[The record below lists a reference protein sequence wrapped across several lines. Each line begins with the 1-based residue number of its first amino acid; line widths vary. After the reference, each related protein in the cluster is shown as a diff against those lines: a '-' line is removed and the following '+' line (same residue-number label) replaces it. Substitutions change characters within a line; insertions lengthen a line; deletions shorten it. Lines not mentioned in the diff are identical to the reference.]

1 MYFQHHCHLALH
13 WEYGPATIIRF
24 GNKISTTYYF
34 TTQSQL
40 LATLSK
46 KHYENIEGKREKAG
60 NQHFLFFP
68 QCFQPYP
75 EDFRL
80 SPRGRI
86 SAPFPIQIS
95 ILFSQFSYFF
105 SQLHTIKKKN
115 GHGHLIP
122 PFYPNTAN
130 KLASD
135 SLYIAY
141 LFRLQTHV
149 VKYEKSI
156 LVPELT
162 PR

>member
-68 QCFQPYP
+68 TVFST
-75 EDFRL
+75 L
-80 SPRGRI
+80 SRGFSPFPAGPNFSPI
-86 SAPFPIQIS
+86 PNPNKYTFFPIQ
-95 ILFSQFSYFF
+95 LFFFPTAHYKKEKWPRTSYSTVLSQYS
-105 SQLHTIKKKN
+105 K
-115 GHGHLIP
+115 
-122 PFYPNTAN
+122 
-130 KLASD
+130 
-135 SLYIAY
+135 
-141 LFRLQTHV
+141 
-149 VKYEKSI
+149 
-156 LVPELT
+156 
-162 PR
+162 